1 MANSSSTP
9 PPGPQWLGVTK
20 HPSTGI
26 RLPELFLPGIL
37 AALRRRDVPGEL
49 TLSFGRE
56 TAPESVINAPPG
68 EWEITRGHTGTSIR
82 EYMSTAAREA
92 RRVGVPVEIEG
103 DHLILIGSQAAS
115 LRRLAGQHAHEHVS
129 AEQLRRSLDYYKLC
143 LDEAA
148 DTGVVA
154 CFTIDASDLYLSLIH
169 I

>member
-1 MANSSSTP
+1 MSKPSTP
-9 PPGPQWLGVTK
+9 FPPGPQWLGVTR
-20 HPSTGI
+20 HASTGI

-115 LRRLAGQHAHEHVS
+115 LRRLAGQ
-129 AEQLRRSLDYYKLC
+129 
-143 LDEAA
+143 
-148 DTGVVA
+148 
-154 CFTIDASDLYLSLIH
+154 LSLIH